1 MHKNPELSYHEE
13 KTHDFILSELK
24 KLDKLE
30 IKAPV
35 GERGIVAKLK
45 GNEPGQT
52 IAFRADFDALP
63 IQDEKDVPYKSTVD
77 GVMHACGHDGHTATL
92 LTFCE
97 ILHEHQH
104 LLKGDVVFIFQYA
117 EELSPGGASP
127 MVDDG
132 ALEGVDKVYGN
143 HFGAVMK
150 HLQLR
155 HVLMK

>member
-63 IQDEKDVPYKSTVD
+63 IQDEKTYLINRLWMVLCMHVVMTV
-77 GVMHACGHDGHTATL
+77 
-92 LTFCE
+92 
-97 ILHEHQH
+97 IPLH
-104 LLKGDVVFIFQYA
+104 
-117 EELSPGGASP
+117 S
-127 MVDDG
+127 
-132 ALEGVDKVYGN
+132 
-143 HFGAVMK
+143 
-150 HLQLR
+150 
-155 HVLMK
+155 